1 MVSRAPRSVRPET
14 GKARHPRGSDN
25 APSQALARA
34 AEPAHEATSRATP
47 SRRTT
52 AAPSQ
57 AQTASL
63 SELAAVAGYFRELL
77 DLLHR
82 EAPAADIERSARGIR
97 EAALPPELLA
107 DLDAGKLTALGVYG
121 MLEQR
126 RRREAELAALFESA
140 SDLAALHDLD
150 SVLHAIVRRARML
163 LGTDVAYMTLQD
175 PAARDTYMRVTSG
188 SVSAYFQQV
197 RLGMGEG
204 LGGLVAEQAA
214 PYATSAYLTDERFLH
229 TEPIDRAVREEG
241 LVAILGVPLLLGT
254 SVIGVLFAA
263 DRRTRTFGPAEVS
276 LLTSLAAHAAIA
288 IDAANLLEE
297 TRAAVA
303 DLNAANEIVKE
314 HSAAVERASQAH
326 HRFTELVLAG
336 GKAENVAQAVSSVLG
351 SDVLLLD
358 EHGSPIAASGTV
370 PEDAMLLRVLAEAR
384 AGRRAVHAGGLWAAP
399 ASAGSEHLGTVVL
412 RAGPDL
418 PETDRIILERAA
430 MVTALLLLLR
440 RSVAE
445 AEQQLRGDLLTDL
458 LSTPHRDADSLRHRA
473 LRLGVDLDQAQV
485 VVVVRTDPT
494 LLTRLRATSA
504 HLAATRHGLAA
515 SFEGNTVLLLPGDDP
530 ASIASDAASALQAGV
545 GQPVTAASDGTRAHE
560 PSSGPAAIASAYLQ
574 ASRCADALLALGR
587 GGSAATPEDLGFL
600 GLLLSDRKDVPAFI
614 RSTIGTLIDYDARK
628 RTELIRTVEAY
639 FCAGG
644 NVTRTKDALHVHVNT
659 VTQRLERISRLL
671 GDDWQLGQR
680 ALEIRIAVHLHR
692 VGAERWAR

>member
-1 MVSRAPRSVRPET
+1 MDQLV
-14 GKARHPRGSDN
+14 
-25 APSQALARA
+25 
-34 AEPAHEATSRATP
+34 
-47 SRRTT
+47 
-52 AAPSQ
+52 
-57 AQTASL
+57 
-63 SELAAVAGYFRELL
+63 AVAAYFRELL
-77 DLLHR
+77 DLLSR
-82 EAPAADIERSARGIR
+82 EAPAAEFERSAR
-97 EAALPPELLA
+97 ALRPAELPAELLTEI
-107 DLDAGKLTALGVYG
+107 DAGKLTALGVRG

-126 RRREAELAALFESA
+126 RRRETELAALFESA

-175 PAARDTYMRVTSG
+175 QAARDTYMRVTSG
-188 SVSAYFQQV
+188 SASAYFQRA

-204 LGGLVAEQAA
+204 LGGLVAQQAA

-241 LVAILGVPLLLGT
+241 LVAILGVPLLLGA

-263 DRRTRTFGPAEVS
+263 DRRTRTFSPAEVS

-297 TRAAVA
+297 ARAAVA
-303 DLNAANEIVKE
+303 ELNAANEIVSE

-358 EHGSPIAASGTV
+358 GQDSPIAACGTV
-370 PEDAMLLRVLAEAR
+370 QQDDVLLRVLAEAR
-384 AGRRAVHAGGLWAAP
+384 AGRRAVHAGSLWAVP
-399 ASAGSEHLGTVVL
+399 ASAGSEHLATVVL

-418 PETDRIILERAA
+418 PRTDRIILERAA

-440 RSVAE
+440 RSVTE
-445 AEQQLRGDLLTDL
+445 AEQRLRGDLLTDL
-458 LSTPHRDADSLRHRA
+458 LAAPHRDGDSLRDRA

-485 VVVVRTDPT
+485 VIVVRADPA
-494 LLTRLRATSA
+494 LLTRLRGAAA
-504 HLAATRHGLAA
+504 HLAATRQGLAA
-515 SFEGNTVLLLPGDDP
+515 SFEGNIVLLLPGDDP
-530 ASIASDAASALQAGV
+530 ARVASDAASALQAV
-545 GQPVTAASDGTRAHE
+545 AGQPVTAAADGTRAH
-560 PSSGPAAIASAYLQ
+560 GPLPGPPAVASAYLQ

-587 GGSAATPEDLGFL
+587 SGHAATPEDLGFL

-614 RSTIGTLIDYDARK
+614 RSAIGALIDYDAHK
-628 RTELIRTVEAY
+628 RTELVRTVEAY

-644 NVTRTKDALHVHVNT
+644 NVTRAKDALHVHMNT
-659 VTQRLERISRLL
+659 VTQRLERVSRLL
-671 GDDWQLGQR
+671 GEDWQFGQR

-692 VGAERWAR
+692 ICAETWVG